1 VSGVEAQTS
10 TVFAYSWVVWLLFFL
25 NTNRPAGPMTD
36 MAERLYT

>member
-1 VSGVEAQTS
+1 
-10 TVFAYSWVVWLLFFL
+10 VWLLFFL